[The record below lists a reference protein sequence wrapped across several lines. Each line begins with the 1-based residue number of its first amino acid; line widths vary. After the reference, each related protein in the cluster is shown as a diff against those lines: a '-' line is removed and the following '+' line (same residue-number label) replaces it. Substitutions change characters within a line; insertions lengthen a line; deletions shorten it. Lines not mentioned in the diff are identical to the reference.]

1 MGSIATVSYPLLLGG
16 LLGSFHCVGMCGGFV
31 LALHR
36 PGAGRLRRFVR
47 PAAFLLGKAATYVM
61 LGGLAGLFGGALV
74 RSGTFGAAQAVLAV
88 IAGTFLVVAGLQLS
102 GLVPEWPV
110 SSWFGPRSPWGRAA
124 EAVSRAPGPAG
135 PFAVGALA
143 GLLPCPLVYGFLA
156 AALAAGGILPAM
168 GTMALLGLAS
178 LPALALV
185 AVVGASVSP
194 IVRRRF
200 VRVSGVVLVL
210 LGAVTLLRGLAPD
223 ALHAVFG
230 HAGHG

>member
-1 MGSIATVSYPLLLGG
+1 MSVPLLLGG

-36 PGAGRLRRFVR
+36 PGAGRLRRFLR
-47 PAAFLLGKAATYVM
+47 PAAFLVGKASTYVM

-74 RSGTFGAAQAVLAV
+74 RSGLFGAAQAVLAV
-88 IAGTFLVVAGLQLS
+88 IAGTFLVVAGLQIA
-102 GLVPEWPV
+102 GLLPEWPV

-124 EAVSRAPGPAG
+124 EVVSRAPGPAG

-156 AALAAGGILPAM
+156 AALASGGILPAM

-178 LPALALV
+178 LPALVLV

-194 IVRRRF
+194 IARRRF

-210 LGAVTLLRGLAPD
+210 LGVVTLLRGLAPD

-230 HAGHG
+230 HTGHV

>member
-1 MGSIATVSYPLLLGG
+1 MSVPLLIGG

-36 PGAGRLRRFVR
+36 PGAGRLRRFAR

-61 LGGLAGLFGGALV
+61 LGGLFGLFGGALV
-74 RSGTFGAAQAVLAV
+74 RSGFFGAAQAVLAV
-88 IAGTFLVVAGLQLS
+88 VAGTFLVMAGLQIA
-102 GLVPEWPV
+102 GLLPEWPV
-110 SSWFGPRSPWGRAA
+110 SSFFGPRSPWGRAA

-135 PFAVGALA
+135 PFAVGVLA

-156 AALAAGGILPAM
+156 AALATGSILPAM

-178 LPALALV
+178 LPALVLV

-194 IVRRRF
+194 LARRRF
-200 VRVSGVVLVL
+200 VRVSGGVLVVLGV
-210 LGAVTLLRGLAPD
+210 VTLLRGLAPE

-230 HAGHG
+230 HSGHV